1 MRALGLESA
10 IELVR
15 GQYQHDL
22 DVERIERQLPRQDR
36 DRRDRSI
43 GEWLGRARA
52 QRGRE
57 RIGAGGRGMHGGCS
71 ADQRRTRRDIAIAG
85 RRCRRELEAREQQ
98 ASPAVRFGEDLF
110 ATAKR
115 RCA

>member
-1 MRALGLESA
+1 MRAFGLESA

-15 GQYQHDL
+15 GQHQHDL
-22 DVERIERQLPRQDR
+22 DVERFERQLLRQDR

-43 GEWLGRARA
+43 GEGLGRARA
-52 QRGRE
+52 QRCCE
-57 RIGAGGRGMHGGCS
+57 RIGAGARGVHGGRS

-85 RRCRRELEAREQQ
+85 RRWRRELEPREQQ
-98 ASPAVRFGEDLF
+98 ASPAVRFGKDLF
-110 ATAKR
+110 AIAKR